1 MSEAKVRMTFEEAR
15 HYIED
20 GTFTKLTPV
29 DMETM
34 CAYFKCTPKTLKR
47 RADKGEIPPS
57 YKEGR
62 RNYWRLADVRA
73 MLQARTKQTRFKRTA

>member
-1 MSEAKVRMTFEEAR
+1 MVKTKIKMTFEEAR

-29 DMETM
+29 DMETL

-47 RADKGEIPPS
+47 RADRGDLPP
-57 YKEGR
+57 YHKEGR
-62 RNYWRLADVRA
+62 RNVWMLADIRA
-73 MLQARTKQTRFKRTA
+73 MLQARTKQNRFKRTA